1 MTLSHTHRN
10 TQETDSPLGGWDFQ
24 SWPKESGAQLP
35 PSEVGVP
42 FTQLHA
48 YMTHRHPQLMS
59 SSLTQLQYLFLSYTD
74 TLKSTNFL
82 KLILLVPECLQHR
95 LSCSMSSSTSSV
107 AVCAAPLQS
116 SFHIFQLC
124 FCTYCPLSS
133 RSPSPCTAEGP

>member
-1 MTLSHTHRN
+1 MVTLSHTQRN

-24 SWPKESGAQLP
+24 SWPKDPGAQLP

-42 FTQLHA
+42 FTQLHT

-59 SSLTQLQYLFLSYTD
+59 SSLTQLQYLFLSYMD

-82 KLILLVPECLQHR
+82 KLILLFPECLQPR
-95 LSCSMSSSTSSV
+95 LSCSVSSSIS
-107 AVCAAPLQS
+107 VCATPLQS

-124 FCTYCPLSS
+124 FCTYCPRSS
-133 RSPSPCTAEGP
+133 RSPSPCTAEGQ